1 MLRPFASIGAM
12 KRRPSTRTALTI
24 LTALSLA
31 TAALT
36 AEPRG
41 DAPRLVKHGDTRQL
55 VVDGKPFLVLGG
67 ELGNSSAS
75 SAEYMKPHWPRLA
88 AMHLN
93 TVLAPVCWELV
104 EPTEGAFDWSSLDA
118 MLRDARANDLKLVL
132 LWFGAWKNSMST
144 YVPAW
149 VKHDAARFPHVK
161 VADGSSVEILSAL
174 SKNTLDAD
182 ARAYAGM
189 LAHLAQADARD
200 HTVLMVQVEN
210 EIGMLPIARE
220 RGAVADRAWGAPVPP
235 ELMRALAA
243 RGDELEPELLQ
254 RWKKAGQKATG
265 SWAQV
270 FGEDEWGQEVF
281 TAWHYV
287 RFVEALVKAGKARYD
302 IPMYANVALNR
313 TGRKPGEYPSGG
325 PLPHLIDVWKA
336 GAPSLDF
343 LAPDIYFP
351 NFAQLAARYRRADN
365 PLFIPEAN
373 NATHPQGPA
382 NAFFSF
388 GALDSLG
395 FSPFSI
401 ESLGDAPNALSQSY
415 EVLRQLAPLILEA
428 RGQGRMAGFRVT
440 LDEDG
445 SVLDT
450 PARKT
455 LAGIEFTVS
464 FIDPWTAKD
473 QQTIANHGGM
483 LIQSGKDFWFAGQG
497 ITITFKG
504 AEADTPAVGIELA
517 EEGVFDA
524 QGQWV
529 AGRRLNGDQTHQGRH
544 IRLPPGKPQI
554 QKVRFYRYP

>member
-1 MLRPFASIGAM
+1 M
-12 KRRPSTRTALTI
+12 KH
-24 LTALSLA
+24 
-31 TAALT
+31 ALT
-36 AEPRG
+36 AFALILGASLSNAAP
-41 DAPRLVKHGDTRQL
+41 PRLEKHGDTQQL
-55 VVDGKPFLVLGG
+55 VVAGKPFLILGG

-75 SAEYMKPHWPRLA
+75 SAEYMKPHWPRLK

-93 TVLAPVCWELV
+93 TVLAPVYWELI
-104 EPTEGAFDWSSLDA
+104 EPAQGKFDWSSLDA
-118 MLRDARANDLKLVL
+118 MLRDARAQDLKLVL

-144 YVPAW
+144 YAPPW
-149 VKHDAARFPHVK
+149 VKRDSVRYPRVK
-161 VADGSSVEILSAL
+161 ITNGSSVEILSAL

-182 ARAYAGM
+182 ARAYAELM
-189 LAHLAQADARD
+189 AHLAQVDARD
-200 HTVLMVQVEN
+200 NTVLMIQVEN

-220 RGAVADRAWGAPVPP
+220 HGTVADKAWAAAVPP
-235 ELMRALAA
+235 ELMKALAA
-243 RGDELEPELLQ
+243 RGEKLEPELLQ
-254 RWKKAGQKATG
+254 RWKTNGRKSAG

-281 TAWHYV
+281 SAWQYA
-287 RFVEALVKAGKARYD
+287 RFVEALVQAGKARYH

-351 NFAQLAARYRRADN
+351 NFSQLAARYRRADN
-365 PLFIPEAN
+365 MLFIPEAN
-373 NATHPQGPA
+373 NATNPQGPA
-382 NAFFSF
+382 NAFYSF

-401 ESLGDAPNALSQSY
+401 ESLGDAPNSLSQSY
-415 EVLRQLAPLILEA
+415 EVFEQLKPLLLAA
-428 RGQGRMAGFRVT
+428 RGQGRMAGFRAT
-440 LDEDG
+440 LNEDG
-445 SVLDT
+445 SVVDT
-450 PARKT
+450 PAKAT
-455 LAGIEFTVS
+455 LGGIEFTVT
-464 FIDPWTAKD
+464 FIDPWTPKD
-473 QQTIANHGGM
+473 QQTSANHGGL
-483 LIQSGKDFWFAGQG
+483 LIHSGEDFWFAGQG
-497 ITITFKG
+497 ITVTFRG
-504 AEADTPAVGIELA
+504 AESGGPMVGIELA

-554 QKVRFYRYP
+554 QKVRLYWYQ